1 MVKRKT
7 KAKTQRTKR
16 AMRKSTAGK
25 KARKVSS
32 PAKRKR
38 AKRALGR
45 AKGKGMKGAKRAQAT
60 KLINAPAIETV
71 VVDIIEQPL
80 PGVITVTEFEETD
93 IRNVDLDRERED

>member
-32 PAKRKR
+32 PAKR